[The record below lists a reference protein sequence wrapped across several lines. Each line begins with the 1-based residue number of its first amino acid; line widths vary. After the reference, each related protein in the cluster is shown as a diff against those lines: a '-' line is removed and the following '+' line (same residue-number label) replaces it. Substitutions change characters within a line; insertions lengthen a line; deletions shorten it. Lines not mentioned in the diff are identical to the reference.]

1 MRHRNRSMH
10 PRRAGDRAWW
20 SVVFLLA
27 TSGVVLIRLGP
38 AGVGWALLL
47 AAIGMGLMRSPQA

>member
-1 MRHRNRSMH
+1 MH